1 MNGSRKSARKLAMHV
16 IMTLVHATIV
26 KLDATAPNPAIT
38 GKDEPLKNSNMGQSR
53 DDGLPTCQFFQV
65 L

>member
-16 IMTLVHATIV
+16 TMTLVHATIV

-38 GKDEPLKNSNMGQSR
+38 GKDKPLKNMGQSWAE
-53 DDGLPTCQFFQV
+53 GLPTSQFFQV